1 MANRIEQVIGDIEEY
16 IDGCKMQA
24 FSNTKI
30 IVDRPQIEE
39 FLDELRQYTPEE
51 VKKYQRMLSNRDKIM
66 ADAKKKAN
74 EIEEKAVAYANHM
87 VEEHQ
92 ITKMAYD
99 KANEILE
106 AAKEQA
112 NKLVADANEQANQI
126 RQGSQEYSSQMLEN
140 LHSVLAGTIDDYQN
154 RYASL
159 ISSLSE
165 HQNIVEQN
173 INELNGMNMVQETP
187 KLDFME
193 EVFDDG
199 DDTLFNYDD
208 DEEEDD

>member
-154 RYASL
+154 RYA
-159 ISSLSE
+159 
-165 HQNIVEQN
+165 
-173 INELNGMNMVQETP
+173 
-187 KLDFME
+187 
-193 EVFDDG
+193 
-199 DDTLFNYDD
+199 
-208 DEEEDD
+208 

>member
-1 MANRIEQVIGDIEEY
+1 
-16 IDGCKMQA
+16 
-24 FSNTKI
+24 
-30 IVDRPQIEE
+30 
-39 FLDELRQYTPEE
+39 
-51 VKKYQRMLSNRDKIM
+51 
-66 ADAKKKAN
+66 
-74 EIEEKAVAYANHM
+74 
-87 VEEHQ
+87 
-92 ITKMAYD
+92 D

>member
-66 ADAKKKAN
+66 ADAKKRAN

-112 NKLVADANEQANQI
+112 NKLVYEANEQANQI
-126 RQGSQEYSSQMLEN
+126 RQGSQEYSTQMLEN

-154 RYASL
+154 RYATL

-173 INELNGMNMVQETP
+173 INELNGMNMIRETP
-187 KLDFME
+187 KLDFLND
-193 EVFDDG
+193 VYDDN
-199 DDTLFNYDD
+199 DEALFNYDD
-208 DEEEDD
+208 EEEED